1 MTPKK
6 LDDENIKG
14 SVVECAP
21 HDVKKIDSNDIV
33 YIPGKML
40 SILLSRLEPI
50 HGSSITKEK
59 LLKQTEERVKRQI
72 ENNRIELVPFDQVEY
87 RKMLDEL
94 LEHSKNEE
102 GWTRDAWEWQFKRIK
117 ANFLDRTGLTSPE
130 IYPFGRI
137 LDKDGNVKRDKSS
150 FPNKKGNFSSPDLKV
165 HEQKGNSYLKYRPF
179 GGAIDYD
186 AREHKKDELL
196 F

>member
-6 LDDENIKG
+6 LDDEIIKG

-21 HDVKKIDSNDIV
+21 LDVKKIDSDDIV
-33 YIPGKML
+33 YIPGRML
-40 SILLSRLEPI
+40 SILLSRLEPM
-50 HGSSITKEK
+50 HGTSLTKEK
-59 LLKQTEERVKRQI
+59 LLKQTGEKVKRQI
-72 ENNRIELVPFDQVEY
+72 ENNRIELVRFDQVEY

-102 GWTRDAWEWQFKRIK
+102 GWTREAWNWQSNRIK

-137 LDKDGNVKRDKSS
+137 LDKDGNVRKNQIRLSDGV
-150 FPNKKGNFSSPDLKV
+150 FLNKKGAFTAPALTV
-165 HEQKGNSYLKYRPF
+165 HEQKGNPYSKYR
-179 GGAIDYD
+179 Y
-186 AREHKKDELL
+186 AREHALSKKDELL